1 MSLGG
6 DVLKTPAVAS
16 ANKFA
21 LLFPNPSEPVY
32 PSEIRTS
39 AVTRNSATP
48 SITLEAHFVGKKTG
62 RLIGAAALL
71 DSGAEG
77 IIVNEKFAKK
87 NNFTLRLL
95 PRSIPV
101 RNVDGSTNAS
111 GAVQFATVQQVRIHS
126 QDDPTIYHEEL
137 AEFFVADIGDH
148 DVILG
153 TDWLREHNPD
163 IDWFKPQVDMT

>member
-1 MSLGG
+1 MARRFGGPTLNPRHGATQRNCCPTERHPGSPFGFLKTSPTASLGG

-77 IIVNEKFAKK
+77 IIVNQKFAKK

-95 PRSIPV
+95 PRPIPV
-101 RNVDGSTNAS
+101 RNVDGSTNVS
-111 GAVQFATVQQVRIHS
+111 GAVRFATVQQC
-126 QDDPTIYHEEL
+126 QDWCL
-137 AEFFVADIGDH
+137 
-148 DVILG
+148 
-153 TDWLREHNPD
+153 
-163 IDWFKPQVDMT
+163 Q